1 MPTVDSTTRAASK
14 LLARSG
20 IDLDPVFP
28 TQVDDG
34 FRWGVAHLVR
44 PGRPDKLQVLVG
56 VPANGRFTA
65 DELAAAI
72 GDASADLLELDADED
87 LEIGSF
93 RFEIF

>member
-1 MPTVDSTTRAASK
+1 MPSVDSTTRSASK
-14 LLARSG
+14 ILAQAG
-20 IDLDPVFP
+20 IQLDPVFP
-28 TQVDDG
+28 TEVDDG

-65 DELAAAI
+65 EELAGAVRD
-72 GDASADLLELDADED
+72 GSADLLDLGADED
-87 LEIGSF
+87 LEIGNF